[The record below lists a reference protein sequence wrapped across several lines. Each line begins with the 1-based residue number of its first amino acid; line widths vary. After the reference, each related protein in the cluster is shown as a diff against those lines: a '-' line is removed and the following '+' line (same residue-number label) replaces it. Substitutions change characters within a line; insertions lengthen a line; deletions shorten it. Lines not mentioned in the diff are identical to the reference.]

1 MAFVEFDEVNFFD
14 AAFVAATGEGGAK
27 KGLDH
32 LDGLRAVDDASAEGK
47 NVGVV
52 VFTSEFSGVDIVGER
67 SADAGNFVG
76 RDGIPIPVPQ
86 MAMPNSSW
94 WDVTRSPTALP

>member
-14 AAFVAATGEGGAK
+14 AAFVAATGEGCAEE
-27 KGLDH
+27 GLDH
-32 LDGLRAVDDASAEGK
+32 FNGLRAVDDASAERQ
-47 NVGVV
+47 NVGVI
-52 VFTSEFSGVDIVGER
+52 VFAGEFRGADIVGEC